1 MAEGRVRWGVLS
13 AARIA
18 RDWVVPGIHMSD
30 RGELA
35 AVASLTPGKAAALAA
50 PYGGVTLHDSYEAL
64 LADPGVD
71 AIYIPLPNHQ
81 HVEWTAKCLEAGKHV
96 LCEKPLALKA
106 EEIDGLIALRDRTG
120 LRGGRGLHGHPSP
133 AVDPGARA
141 RAPRAPSAGSR
152 QVQGAFTFFN
162 DDPGNIRNRA
172 DFGGGALRDIGV
184 YPSIS
189 TRFVSGEEPVA
200 VPYAAIE
207 WDAGIDAT
215 ARVVAE
221 FPGFGLDFYVSMRMA
236 PRQIMTFHGEKGWF
250 SRACALQRRRL
261 WRSGAGAAQREGV
274 VVLERF
280 PRSDHYRAQI
290 DAFNASVLDGAPYAC
305 PLEFSRGNQVMID
318 MIYAAAGGL
327 RRLIRL

>member
-30 RGELA
+30 RGDLA

-50 PYGGVTLHDSYEAL
+50 PYSGVTLHDSYEAL

-81 HVEWTAKCLEAGKHV
+81 HVEWTARCLEAGKHV

-120 LRGGRGLHGHPSP
+120 LLAAEAFMVTHHPQWI
-133 AVDPGARA
+133 RA
-141 RAPRAPSAGSR
+141 RDLLAEGAIGRLT
-152 QVQGAFTFFN
+152 QVQGAFSFFN

-172 DFGGGALRDIGV
+172 DFAGGALRDIGV

-189 TRFVSGEEPVA
+189 TRFVSGKEPLA

-250 SRACALQRRRL
+250 SLHAPYN
-261 WRSGAGAAQREGV
+261 AGAYGDPVLELRNREGV

-280 PRSDHYRAQI
+280 PRSDHYRSQI
-290 DAFNASVLDGAPYAC
+290 DAFNDSVLDGAAYPC
-305 PLEFSRGNQVMID
+305 PLEYSRGNQVMID

-327 RRLIRL
+327 PG